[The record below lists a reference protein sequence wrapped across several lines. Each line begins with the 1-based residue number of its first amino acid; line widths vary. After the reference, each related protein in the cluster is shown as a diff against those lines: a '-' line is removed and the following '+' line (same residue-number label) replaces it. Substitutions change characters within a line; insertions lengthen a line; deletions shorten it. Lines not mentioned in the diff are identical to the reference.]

1 MLTVQVNTTLLKTK
15 FQMVFSEADSAR
27 EILREVSRK
36 LKDPIYTNAKQF
48 CIVPVLS
55 KRETKGGNFSL
66 AKYGGKSSDFMELMF
81 NNQQMSGQFDYDA
94 SYVDLNT
101 VIKNIRSAVVEVTE
115 RVYVDKPMKKQKELP
130 IERKQDVMAS
140 LIQTN
145 ILTKPAT
152 TKQKE

>member
-1 MLTVQVNTTLLKTK
+1 MQVNTSLLKTK
-15 FQMVFSEADSAR
+15 FQLVFSEGDSAR
-27 EILREVSRK
+27 EILRAVSQK
-36 LKDPIYTNAKQF
+36 LNDPIYTNAKQF

-55 KRETKGGNFSL
+55 KREGKAHGSFSL

-101 VIKNIRSAVVEVTE
+101 VIKNIKVAVVEVTE

-145 ILTKPAT
+145 ILAKPA
-152 TKQKE
+152 QKKKE